1 MSEQGKHNKFYKNV
15 IWQYILQGVK
25 YLLPLLVF
33 PYLTRVLEPS
43 GYAVYGYVASLMAF
57 VQTFVEYGFNLS
69 ATKQIVKAESKEE
82 CNRIVG
88 RVLQTRF
95 ILCIIST
102 AVTTVLI
109 LSIPILRDNPVYTY
123 LALLATFGRAISPDF
138 VFQGFEDMRPITVR
152 YLLSK
157 GASTALTFVFV
168 HSASDLLWVPILDII
183 ASAIALVWS
192 FASMKRLFS
201 VSIRRVRF
209 SECLGEFKLSGL
221 YCFSNMASIVF
232 SSFTTLLIGIV
243 LTSDQDIAYWSVAIS
258 VIGAVQSLYSPII
271 NSLYPHMVV
280 NGDFRFARKVALCAL
295 PAIAV
300 GVVLF
305 AILSPQLMA
314 LVGGASYRDGSYLLV
329 CLSPVLVFSFY
340 SMLFGWPIL
349 GAAGRVKEVTATT
362 VGTSIFCIVVLLTVS
377 ACGFASLISFCIVRC
392 LTEMVLSG
400 SRLACIVL
408 LRKRGSDSRHAAR
421 N

>member
-69 ATKQIVKAESKEE
+69 ATKQIVKAESREE

-95 ILCIIST
+95 ILCVIST

-192 FASMKRLFS
+192 FASMKKIFS
-201 VSIRRVRF
+201 VTLELVSF
-209 SECLGEFKLSGL
+209 KGCLGELKASGL
-221 YCFSNMASIVF
+221 YCFTNMSSIVF

-243 LTSDQDIAYWSVAIS
+243 LSSDQDIAYWSVAIS
-258 VIGAVQSLYSPII
+258 IIGAVQSLYSPII
-271 NSLYPHMVV
+271 TSLYPHMVV
-280 NGDFRFARKVALCAL
+280 NGDFRFARKLALIAL
-295 PAIAV
+295 PF
-300 GVVLF
+300 VVAGTILF
-305 AILSPQLMA
+305 AVLSPQLM
-314 LVGGASYRDGSYLLV
+314 LIVGGQSYESGAYVLAF
-329 CLSPVLVFSFY
+329 LSPVLALSFY

-349 GAAGRVKEVTATT
+349 GAAGKVKEVTVTT
-362 VGTSIFCIVVLLTVS
+362 VGSSLFCIVLLLAVS
-377 ACGFASLISFCIVRC
+377 VVGAASVAAFCVVRC
-392 LTEMVLSG
+392 LTEFAVAA
-400 SRLACIVL
+400 SRLFEIRKTL
-408 LRKRGSDSRHAAR
+408 LS
-421 N
+421 